1 VKGDLLKV
9 LAKRNAKLAKANKKL
24 KLLANTDALTGL
36 YNRCFFEEKIDGE
49 MKCSD
54 RNQDE
59 FSMISFDVD
68 HFKRVNDTWGHLAG
82 DEVLKQT
89 AAIAQGVV
97 PRTAML
103 IRFGGDEFIV
113 LLPHTP
119 QSAAAE
125 VAEVIRAAVEQST
138 FRGVGKITASFG
150 VAERKRAEPFKFW
163 YKRADAALYRAKNLG
178 RNQVVLSRAET
189 EQVIASV
196 HIAWAE
202 AWGCGDGEIDAQHK
216 KLVELGQELLM
227 LTLQPHLQQQN
238 ILQQLDRLVEHLVY
252 HFACEEHL
260 LTKVAYPQ
268 VQEHAL
274 IHKSLAAKVLVVK
287 DSYRQ
292 GDIKASAFFSF
303 LVDDVIVGH
312 LQQEDVKF
320 SPYIQRRCQG

>member
-1 VKGDLLKV
+1 MKGDLLKA
-9 LAKRNAKLAKANKKL
+9 LAKRNAKLAKSNKKL
-24 KLLANTDALTGL
+24 KLLASTDALTGL

-59 FSMISFDVD
+59 FSLISFDVD

-82 DEVLKQT
+82 DDVLKQT
-89 AAIAQGVV
+89 AAIAQGAV
-97 PRTAML
+97 PRSAML

-119 QSAAAE
+119 QSTAAE
-125 VAEVIRAAVEQST
+125 VAEAIRAALEQGA
-138 FRGVGKITASFG
+138 FRGGGKITASFG
-150 VAERKRAEPFKFW
+150 VAERKTAEPFKLW

-178 RNQVVLSRAET
+178 RNQVVLSTT
-189 EQVIASV
+189 EPEPAIASV
-196 HIAWAE
+196 QIAWAE
-202 AWGCGDGEIDAQHK
+202 VWACGDRAIDAQHK
-216 KLVELGQELLM
+216 KLLELGQDLLM
-227 LTLQPHLQQQN
+227 LTLQPHLQPKN

-268 VQEHAL
+268 AKEHAL
-274 IHKSLAAKVLVVK
+274 IHKSLAAKILVVR

-312 LQQEDVKF
+312 LENEDSRF
-320 SPYIQRRCQG
+320 SPYVQGRQRE